1 MRFSLVLALAAL
13 PFLVAAVPLEEG
25 PHKGFAISLANPSE
39 FGNADGVVE
48 HSLKSKLRKIK
59 NKIDQI
65 ESTVEF
71 VFYTFFYR
79 KFVNFL
85 TTRSSV
91 VNMLASSRYFI

>member
-13 PFLVAAVPLEEG
+13 PFLVAAVPLE
-25 PHKGFAISLANPSE
+25 KGSHNGFSIPLAKRSE
-39 FGNADGVVE
+39 FGNTDGVVE
-48 HSLKSKLRKIK
+48 HSLKSKLRKIR
-59 NKIDQI
+59 NKIEQVQ
-65 ESTVEF
+65 STVEF

-85 TTRSSV
+85 TTGSSV